1 MMSNPCVQECFRI
14 PPLDGELNGG
24 FNGVQVFVE
33 GLDLVLG

>member
-1 MMSNPCVQECFRI
+1 MSRNAFGFH
-14 PPLDGELNGG
+14 LDGELNGG